1 MSPPCS
7 AKYAQYPWTVVCHGA
22 TTLAWPVSRT
32 HGPKTPAGTG
42 PPLFGGALG
51 GLRIGR
57 RDRLT
62 TNPKRGTGQL
72 PVSHHGRPVPADNGR
87 PAGTGPEY
95 VAPRPATCSS
105 DAGHAAGRGSSAERA
120 SQARGGEQTMTTRR
134 AHQPATG
141 GLRGKPPNG

>member
-1 MSPPCS
+1 MRFFSSQPV
-7 AKYAQYPWTVVCHGA
+7 ARQYLVLFFFFQAEDGIRDLYVTGVQTCALPI
-22 TTLAWPVSRT
+22 SRT
-32 HGPKTPAGTG
+32 HGPKTPAATG

-62 TNPKRGTGQL
+62 TNAKRGTGQL
-72 PVSHHGRPVPADNGR
+72 PVSHHGRPVPVDNGR

-105 DAGHAAGRGSSAERA
+105 DAGHAASRGSSAERA
-120 SQARGGEQTMTTRR
+120 SQARGGTD
-134 AHQPATG
+134 HDY
-141 GLRGKPPNG
+141 